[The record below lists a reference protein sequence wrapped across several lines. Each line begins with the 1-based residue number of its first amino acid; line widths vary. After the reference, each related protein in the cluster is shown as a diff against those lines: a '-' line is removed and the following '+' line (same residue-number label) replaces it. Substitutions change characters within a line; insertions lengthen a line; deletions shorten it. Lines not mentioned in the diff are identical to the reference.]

1 MKRFLAI
8 YIGSLSTQE
17 KAENKA
23 TDDDSVKIQRGMEA
37 WANWAM
43 THSSSI
49 VDHGS
54 PIGKTKRASREGISD
69 TENRITAYTIVQAES
84 HEVAARIFENHPHF
98 SIFPGDSIEI
108 MECLPMP
115 EPKQ

>member
-1 MKRFLAI
+1 MKKFLAI
-8 YIGSLSTQE
+8 YIGSLSARE
-17 KAENKA
+17 KAEKKT
-23 TDDDSVKIQRGMEA
+23 TDEDKLMDQRGMEA
-37 WANWAM
+37 WGNWVTANAN
-43 THSSSI
+43 SI

-54 PIGKTKRASREGISD
+54 PIGKTKRASLEGISD
-69 TENRITAYTIVQAES
+69 TQNKIVAYTIVQAES
-84 HEVAARIFENHPHF
+84 HEAAAEMFENHPHF